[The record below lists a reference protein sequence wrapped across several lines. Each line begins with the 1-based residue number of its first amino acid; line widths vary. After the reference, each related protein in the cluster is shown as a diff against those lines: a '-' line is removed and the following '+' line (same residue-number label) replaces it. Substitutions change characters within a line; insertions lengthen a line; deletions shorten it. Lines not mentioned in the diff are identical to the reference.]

1 MAKNTV
7 DEMIWTLI
15 DRKLDVLGH
24 ALDGKDDKQE
34 VTELEGRDD
43 PENCIDSFIRDILDV
58 VNTYE
63 ERRDSWKE
71 AVEARKKAR
80 ANPGALYPRDS
91 LFDDDSDGY
100 DIDGNGNGGGKRK
113 RASKRAN
120 VSNNDNSDDSGG
132 SDVEWNRSG
141 DDDSND
147 GLEGYDDIKLPAKK
161 MKASHR
167 GGGSRRY
174 SPKPIPVF
182 VNGDARDAGDEELD
196 RRSQLISPRKLGSFP
211 RVAGPSA
218 PPSAP
223 TSRSGSASPMYQNNN
238 NNNGINQPTSI
249 SDATKARLSARFEQ
263 FLNT

>member
-1 MAKNTV
+1 
-7 DEMIWTLI
+7 MIWTLI
-15 DRKLDVLGH
+15 DKKLDVLGH

-80 ANPGALYPRDS
+80 ANPGALYPCDP

-100 DIDGNGNGGGKRK
+100 DIDGNGGGKRK
-113 RASKRAN
+113 RAERKRAN
-120 VSNNDNSDDSGG
+120 VSNNDDSEDSGG

-147 GLEGYDDIKLPAKK
+147 DDDIKLPAKK
-161 MKASHR
+161 MKASHG

-211 RVAGPSA
+211 RVAGSSA

-223 TSRSGSASPMYQNNN
+223 TSRSGSASPMYQINNIIN
-238 NNNGINQPTSI
+238 NTGINQPTSI